1 MALFNYATKEITI
14 KIVYY
19 GPGLSG
25 KTTNLQYLH
34 SAFDP
39 SKRGK
44 LLSLA
49 TEADRTLFFDFL
61 PVELGKI
68 SDFSIRFQLYTV
80 PGQVRYNATRR
91 LVLKGA
97 DAVIFVADSQRE
109 MQAQNIESFANM
121 RENLTANNIDP
132 DDIPIVLQY
141 NKRDLNNILSVDELN
156 RDLNP
161 GNSYD
166 FKDAIA
172 IDGAGVEETFQHIT
186 KLVIQNI
193 SSRHKITIQPKE
205 DAAVPLEEAVASF
218 TPPGKS
224 EPRTHPVIEPTSH
237 EAPADTREIVEAA
250 FREQATERYHEPD
263 TREDF
268 SAIQERFRK
277 EQPPASETTEVA
289 FTPKEVVVK
298 EIVEVP
304 LILVEKLDKMITGL
318 NDMSRALKELSGAFS
333 GLNTEMK
340 DMRRELA
347 GPAMNILAEIK
358 ELRKEQK
365 ASNDILRDI
374 RNSFENIREK
384 KSWFRFS

>member
-39 SKRGK
+39 AKRGK

-109 MQAQNIESFANM
+109 MKEQNIESFSNM
-121 RENLTANNIDP
+121 RENLTANNINP

-141 NKRDLNNILSVDELN
+141 NKRDLSNVLSIDELN
-156 RDLNP
+156 RDLNQD
-161 GNSYD
+161 NTYD

-186 KLVIQNI
+186 KLVIRNI
-193 SSRHKITIQPKE
+193 SRKHKINIQPKE
-205 DAAVPLEEAVASF
+205 DTAVPLEKAAASVSPSGESAVQAS
-218 TPPGKS
+218 
-224 EPRTHPVIEPTSH
+224 VIEPTSH
-237 EAPADTREIVEAA
+237 AAQDTREAVEAA
-250 FREQATERYHEPD
+250 FQMPPKDQKPEPD
-263 TREDF
+263 AKEDF
-268 SAIQERFRK
+268 TAIQERFLK
-277 EQPPASETTEVA
+277 EQPLIPETKEEP
-289 FTPKEVVVK
+289 FIPREVVVK

-304 LILVEKLDKMITGL
+304 LILVEKLDKMINGL
-318 NDMSRALKELSGAFS
+318 QGVSQSLKELSGTFS
-333 GLNTEMK
+333 GMNAEMK
-340 DMRRELA
+340 DMRTELA
-347 GPAMNILAEIK
+347 GPVSNILAEIK
-358 ELRKEQK
+358 ELRKDQK

-374 RNSFENIREK
+374 RTSIENIREK